1 MRITI
6 VPAGTKTS
14 AATIRELLKKG
25 PATVEVYAVYRNL
38 AKVPAEFTAHE
49 NFHAVRGDVEDAA
62 SLDLAGSD
70 AVMTSTPPMFDG
82 DEDPFAMAEKVS
94 INVKNAVEQA
104 GGVKRLMLLSSLGAE
119 FDKGVGEIRTN
130 HIAEKVLRETNVP
143 EILFVRCGYFIE
155 NWTMFSAE
163 TLKEAEPYFNSLITP
178 LDFEMPMVAV
188 KDIGSTFATGL
199 TSKYTPPVKPYVF
212 ALHGPKE
219 YSPNDVQAAFS
230 NAMGKHIQ
238 MRAIEKDK
246 LADFFS
252 AILPPHL
259 VDIWAEMSTSF
270 LPGGVAAPGSEGLE
284 DVNIVR
290 GKTDLET
297 AIKDA
302 LGADE

>member
-6 VPAGTKTS
+6 VPASTRTS
-14 AATIRELLKKG
+14 AATIRELLRKA
-25 PATVEVYAVYRNL
+25 PATVEIYGVYRNL
-38 AKVPAEFTAHE
+38 AKVPTEFTGHE

-70 AVMTSTPPMFDG
+70 AVMTSTPPMFGG
-82 DEDPFAMAEKVS
+82 DADPFETAEQVS
-94 INVKNAVEQA
+94 INVKNAVEKA

-119 FDKGVGEIRTN
+119 FDKGVGEIGTN
-130 HIAEKVLRETNVP
+130 HIAEKVLRETDVP

-155 NWTMFSAE
+155 NWTMFNAD
-163 TLKEAEPYFNSLITP
+163 TLKEAEPYFNSLVTP
-178 LDFEMPMVAV
+178 LDFQLPMVAV

-199 TSKYTPPVKPYVF
+199 LSSYTPPVKPYVF

-230 NAMGKHIQ
+230 KVMGRQIGMK
-238 MRAIEKDK
+238 AIDKDK

-259 VDIWAEMSTSF
+259 VDAWVEMSTSF
-270 LPGGVAAPGSEGLE
+270 LPGGVAAPGSEGIE
-284 DVNIVR
+284 DVNVVR
-290 GKTDLET
+290 GKIDLET

-302 LGADE
+302 VETDE